1 MPLLYSNNEYLDMLS
16 IFYENKK
23 NSLNASRMYLE
34 KYPDRRQPSRTTF
47 VNVERILRLTDK

>member
-1 MPLLYSNNEYLDMLS
+1 MPLLYSNNEYSDMLS

-34 KYPDRRQPSRTTF
+34 KFPNRRQPSRTTF
-47 VNVERILRLTDK
+47 INVEKILRQTGK